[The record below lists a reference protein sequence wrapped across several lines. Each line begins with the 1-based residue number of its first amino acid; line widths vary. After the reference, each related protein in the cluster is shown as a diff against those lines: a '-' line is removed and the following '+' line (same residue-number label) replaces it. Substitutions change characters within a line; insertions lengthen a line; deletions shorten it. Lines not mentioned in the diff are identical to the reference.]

1 MEDKRA
7 AAETHLAMLGVK
19 IAGTAFRVL
28 NKKMKLHSFTVQL
41 L

>member
-28 NKKMKLHSFTVQL
+28 NKKDEVA
-41 L
+41 